1 MTQLKASVRDSAQDA
16 KQGGQARRK
25 TRAPKAR
32 TPEPKEIVSGAGQP
46 LDPGVRRELEARLGH
61 DLSRVRVH
69 TDRDSAALTELIG
82 ADAVAV
88 GPDLFFGEGKYRPAA
103 EDGRRLLTH
112 ELLHTI
118 QAPNPL
124 GALRAG
130 RDLGAV
136 SLPQDAVEREAE
148 QGAAEGRPTTAT
160 PSATPGWLRYAT
172 VDADRFRTE
181 RLDPAT
187 LVDRLA
193 SGILRSLRGDPTDSS
208 GRVRLQLARFAPELQ
223 SSVLDR
229 LADLLPSSDYTRV
242 LELVEAAEHRPADVD
257 AAQTPEPVTD
267 AADRTTDDRDRTD
280 QEDRE
285 ERDRKRQ
292 LDDEAGKSDDPK
304 ARRKHRRHRK
314 GHGDQEGEDAKGDK
328 DDKDGGEERPDQQD
342 EQQDGQQDEQQ
353 TPPAEGEAAQPPAQP
368 EAGQAQLPAEAQP
381 SAVEEAPAAGA
392 EQAPVAA
399 EEGAVQPV
407 VASALGSPEAEQQGV
422 GTRPSAGTKPQEPA
436 AGPLPQPSPVKPERL
451 DAIARAEDSPLAR
464 HGLLEGDHQQREAP
478 DEERPLGMEP
488 GADSEVHDAPAAGEE
503 RQSSATPEPEL
514 KPGDFLPSADL
525 DVSAVPT
532 ADQLT
537 LSADGTP
544 PAQAEAPEF
553 PEPPA
558 TKADQVQAER
568 DSRPEDDAEAAPAP
582 SGQAQ
587 PEPAQ
592 PGAAPQAAP
601 EPTPATE
608 AEDRSARDLQ
618 PEQPVEQEIGPEPTA
633 NPAAAPAPAEPTP
646 PEAPQPEAPAEAAR
660 EAEPAPETASEA
672 APETA
677 ASPEPGGPD
686 RTAPATPGPVD
697 GSGPVGGDGAVLDSA
712 PGAAP
717 GATPDAAL
725 DAAPGPAAEQ
735 ADASGGLTAQAAPD
749 ASLEAGGGTCAG
761 PQQPTTEAEQDGTGG
776 AGGGCAAGGGG
787 GAAAGG
793 AQGGQDQQ
801 QKPAPPDVS
810 GQDPQSA
817 LATAA
822 SLPPDQMATTLDGV
836 DGSVDR
842 TVGEQHARLQAA
854 PPTAQRPSGAPQTQS
869 GAPEAAPPAE
879 AVTERLERV
888 GPQGADGGQQ
898 TADQKKVEG
907 RNPGD
912 RVAPPNVAD
921 DAGNQVSAQEVQ
933 QAQVAVDGVP
943 STDPALN
950 TTVGPAP
957 KVELT
962 GESDPART
970 DHQAAKLK
978 ESSGR
983 ILGVGRED
991 TAKPMGEDRIYPD
1004 VPKETLTASVPG
1016 GGGKGGGAGAG
1027 GAVDTKP
1034 GIGIVTQQERGPQI
1048 QAAVGEGQGRL
1059 GSEQSKQKQ
1068 GEAEARRQ
1076 NQAEV
1081 DQAVADNAQAQ
1092 AGERGDAAEKVKAER
1107 EQWRTEQDG
1116 KISTA
1121 DQDAG
1126 AEHTDKTGQIDRK
1139 RAGADKDV
1147 QDRRQQDNQKI
1158 QDKRKEAEEKAQK
1171 EKDRK
1176 KEESEGWWG
1185 WVKSKVKAAFDAL
1198 VEAVTKVFDF
1208 FRGLINGIIDGFR
1221 TFANWAI
1228 DQARK
1233 FAVELIDKLADA
1245 LIRICDVL
1253 LAAFPELRDKFRK
1266 KIEEWRDKAI
1276 AKVNE
1281 WADRLK
1287 NAVNKLLDA
1296 LAAGLNA
1303 LLDALEAGLKA
1314 AIEAVRKAV
1323 MDAIDFVQKAIAVF
1337 GEFAALIGDIA
1348 PDPGGWLKKLGT
1360 AAVDGI
1366 QHYLWGAIKSAV
1378 RTWFNEKVESVVGLT
1393 STLVNVLVKGCIS
1406 MAQIGRMAWQAI
1418 VAALPG
1424 MIVSIVVEKLVS
1436 MIVPAAGAI
1445 MAIIQGLMAAWNT
1458 ISKIIAAI
1466 GKFVAFLK
1474 AVKSGSA
1481 ACLFADA
1488 VAAGV
1493 VALLDFISN
1502 FLLSKL
1508 KGAGKAVGT
1517 KLRGIAQRILKGLAR
1532 AGRGARKAAGRAVN
1546 KARASL
1552 RRATQS
1558 LRRRPGPTRPARPA
1572 RTGPARHTVQ
1582 HAEHRPTATTGRP
1595 RRETTRPKPTAPRRP
1610 TSPVGRALNSSRQ
1623 TVKAALNRVRTA
1635 ARTLGRKL
1643 LNSKLGR
1650 ALTNGAHRI
1659 RDAYRKQRDRLRAWH
1674 QKRQQQRA
1682 QRRAREN
1689 SPEAKQQRLAAILA
1703 RLRPRLH
1710 RLLGRGLPDKV
1721 LSAVL
1726 RALRVWYR
1734 LTGLDKVGSSAFHVL
1749 AKLNP
1754 QETAVDGIDV
1764 DIADRVVLMI
1774 NKIGEEYRARAL
1786 QANGGRA
1793 LPEPAS
1799 AARDTSELGQL
1810 VSKGNIKKRQTVE
1823 RFEVDVA
1830 QTPYQ
1835 ASGMVQ
1841 SIPARDAM
1849 NIPSYVEYRDNDRI
1863 LASVR
1868 RDQGPS
1874 YSGKVQREDQLV
1886 HWTWREGDTLKSAA
1900 LKHNEWTTK
1909 LENEWTPA
1917 ERRALATSALS
1928 VISGGRPEG
1937 RHQQNAAE
1945 LAQWHFQVEGGRDPA
1960 TFALTTMGLDMA
1972 SRGHGQLKLG
1982 DEEVDYSDLLQFAR
1996 DFPMRELKAK
2006 KIRKNLHKHMETV
2019 QKHWDN
2025 PVGARGNPLKRPLN
2039 NTDSKAGQ
2047 EKSDMRRRQL
2057 RIFRAWLASVDDL
2070 KAWAKELEGLAAES
2084 PQVVEARLAQLEKL
2098 IRARLEK
2105 LWEKHSGSTT

>member
-1 MTQLKASVRDSAQDA
+1 MTQLNAPARDSAQDA

-148 QGAAEGRPTTAT
+148 QGASGDRPTTAT

-229 LADLLPSSDYTRV
+229 LAVLLPSSDYTRV

-285 ERDRKRQ
+285 ERDRKQQ
-292 LDDEAGKSDDPK
+292 LDDEERQSDDPK
-304 ARRKHRRHRK
+304 ARSKHRKHRK
-314 GHGDQEGEDAKGDK
+314 GHGGK
-328 DDKDGGEERPDQQD
+328 DEKDGDEERP
-342 EQQDGQQDEQQ
+342 EQQDGQQA
-353 TPPAEGEAAQPPAQP
+353 PPAEGEAAQTEPAAQPAAQP
-368 EAGQAQLPAEAQP
+368 EAGQAQLPTEAQP
-381 SAVEEAPAAGA
+381 SAVEEAPAAGP
-392 EQAPVAA
+392 EQAPVPA
-399 EEGAVQPV
+399 EEGAAQPV
-407 VASALGSPEAEQQGV
+407 AATVPGSPEAEQQGI

-436 AGPLPQPSPVKPERL
+436 AGLLPQTAPVKPERL

-464 HGLLEGDHQQREAP
+464 HGLLEGDHRQGEAP

-488 GADSEVHDAPAAGEE
+488 GADSEVHDAPAAGED
-503 RQSSATPEPEL
+503 RPSSAVPGPEL

-558 TKADQVQAER
+558 TKAEQVQAER
-568 DSRPEDDAEAAPAP
+568 DSRPEDDAETAPAP
-582 SGQAQ
+582 PEQA
-587 PEPAQ
+587 E

-633 NPAAAPAPAEPTP
+633 NPAAAPAPAPAEPTQ
-646 PEAPQPEAPAEAAR
+646 PEAPQPETPAEAAR
-660 EAEPAPETASEA
+660 EAEPAPEA
-672 APETA
+672 APEAA
-677 ASPEPGGPD
+677 ASPEPSGPD
-686 RTAPATPGPVD
+686 RTAPVAPGPVG

-717 GATPDAAL
+717 DTAL

-735 ADASGGLTAQAAPD
+735 ADAPGGLTAQAAPD
-749 ASLEAGGGTCAG
+749 ASLEAGGGACAG

-776 AGGGCAAGGGG
+776 AGGGCAGGG

-793 AQGGQDQQ
+793 AQGGQEQ
-801 QKPAPPDVS
+801 QKPAAPDVS

-822 SLPPDQMATTLDGV
+822 SLPPDQLATTLDGV

-854 PPTAQRPSGAPQTQS
+854 PPTTQRPSGAPQTQS

-888 GPQGADGGQQ
+888 GPEGADGGQR

-950 TTVGPAP
+950 TTVGAAP

-970 DHQAAKLK
+970 DRQAAKLK

-1016 GGGKGGGAGAG
+1016 GGGKRGGARAG

-1059 GSEQSKQKQ
+1059 GSEQAQQKQ
-1068 GEAEARRQ
+1068 GEADARRQ

-1092 AGERGDAAEKVKAER
+1092 AGERGDAAERVKAER

-1116 KISTA
+1116 KITTA

-1126 AEHTDKTGQIDRK
+1126 AEHTDKTGQIDKK

-1147 QDRRQQDNQKI
+1147 QDRQQQDNQKI

-1208 FRGLINGIIDGFR
+1208 FRGLINDIIDGFR
-1221 TFANWAI
+1221 KFANWAI

-1245 LIRICDVL
+1245 LIKICDVL

-1393 STLVNVLVKGCIS
+1393 STIVNVLVKGCIS

-1445 MAIIQGLMAAWNT
+1445 MTIIQGLMAAWNT

-1517 KLRGIAQRILKGLAR
+1517 KLKGIAQRILKGLAR

-1558 LRRRPGPTRPARPA
+1558 LRRRPGPGRPARPARPA

-1582 HAEHRPTATTGRP
+1582 HAERPAQHRPTAT
-1595 RRETTRPKPTAPRRP
+1595 RPKPATPRRP

-1635 ARTLGRKL
+1635 ARTLGRKV

-1659 RDAYRKQRDRLRAWH
+1659 RDAYRKQRDRLRTWH

-1682 QRRAREN
+1682 QRRKREN

-1793 LPEPAS
+1793 QPEPAS
-1799 AARDTSELGQL
+1799 AARDTSELGRL
-1810 VSKGNIKKRQTVE
+1810 VSKGNVKKRQTVE

-1841 SIPARDAM
+1841 SIPARDSM

-1886 HWTWREGDTLKSAA
+1886 HWTWREDDTLKSAA
-1900 LKHNEWTTK
+1900 LKHNEWTAK
-1909 LENEWTPA
+1909 LESEWTPA

-1928 VISGGRPEG
+1928 VISGGKPEG

-1960 TFALTTMGLDMA
+1960 TFALTAMGLDMA
-1972 SRGHGQLKLG
+1972 SRGRGRLKLG

>member
-1 MTQLKASVRDSAQDA
+1 MTRVTTAAKDSAPDG
-16 KQGGQARRK
+16 KQGAARRR
-25 TRAPKAR
+25 TRTPKAR

-112 ELLHTI
+112 ELLHTV

-148 QGAAEGRPTTAT
+148 LGARDGGPAAAT
-160 PSATPGWLRYAT
+160 PGATPGWLRYAT

-193 SGILRSLRGDPTDSS
+193 AGILRSLRGDPTDSS

-223 SSVLDR
+223 ASVLDR
-229 LADLLPSSDYTRV
+229 LALRMPSSDYTRV
-242 LELVEAAEHRPADVD
+242 LELVEAAEHRLSEVD
-257 AAQTPEPVTD
+257 GALTPEPVTG
-267 AADRTTDDRDRTD
+267 AAERTD
-280 QEDRE
+280 QERE
-285 ERDRKRQ
+285 E
-292 LDDEAGKSDDPK
+292 SDDPEQRQDRQPEQGAEQGAEQEPEQEAERPDGRK
-304 ARRKHRRHRK
+304 RRRKHRK
-314 GHGDQEGEDAKGDK
+314 GEDERAGT
-328 DDKDGGEERPDQQD
+328 GERPE
-342 EQQDGQQDEQQ
+342 EQA
-353 TPPAEGEAAQPPAQP
+353 PAAEGEADQAPQGAAQSAGQPATGPAEPTAGPEAAVPEAAAAEAPAAVEEAVPVTGAP
-368 EAGQAQLPAEAQP
+368 EAGQPDAAAQ
-381 SAVEEAPAAGA
+381 
-392 EQAPVAA
+392 
-399 EEGAVQPV
+399 
-407 VASALGSPEAEQQGV
+407 
-422 GTRPSAGTKPQEPA
+422 PSAGTKPQEPDA
-436 AGPLPQPSPVKPERL
+436 APPPQPAPVEPDRL
-451 DAIARAEDSPLAR
+451 DAVAQAPDSPLTR
-464 HGLLEGDHQQREAP
+464 HGLLEDDHRQGETP
-478 DEERPLGMEP
+478 DQERPLGLESGAEAEVQDTP
-488 GADSEVHDAPAAGEE
+488 GADQERPPQPSAAD
-503 RQSSATPEPEL
+503 QEL
-514 KPGDFLPSADL
+514 APGDFLPAADL

-532 ADQLT
+532 VDRMPP
-537 LSADGTP
+537 SADGA
-544 PAQAEAPEF
+544 PAANAEAPAF

-558 TKADQVQAER
+558 TKAEQVQEER
-568 DSRPEDDAEAAPAP
+568 ESRPEADEEPAAPPQPARPEAPPAPAADAAEAA
-582 SGQAQ
+582 
-587 PEPAQ
+587 
-592 PGAAPQAAP
+592 
-601 EPTPATE
+601 E
-608 AEDRSARDLQ
+608 AEDRSSRDLQ
-618 PEQPVEQEIGPEPTA
+618 PERPVEQEVGPDPAHGQARGAEPAEPAAAAEPVAPSPQPEQPEQPEQRDQEAPAVPARATEPAAGPEPDV
-633 NPAAAPAPAEPTP
+633 PGPT
-646 PEAPQPEAPAEAAR
+646 AAR
-660 EAEPAPETASEA
+660 TGA
-672 APETA
+672 
-677 ASPEPGGPD
+677 
-686 RTAPATPGPVD
+686 
-697 GSGPVGGDGAVLDSA
+697 GPVGGEGPGGPADVPDSPLGAE
-712 PGAAP
+712 
-717 GATPDAAL
+717 PDAAPSGA
-725 DAAPGPAAEQ
+725 AAPGPAAEQ
-735 ADASGGLTAQAAPD
+735 ADAPAGLTAQPAPD
-749 ASLEAGGGTCAG
+749 ASLEAGGGACAG
-761 PQQPTTEAEQDGTGG
+761 PQQPTTEAEPDGAG
-776 AGGGCAAGGGG
+776 GGGCAAGGGG
-787 GAAAGG
+787 GAAG
-793 AQGGQDQQ
+793 APAERQEQ
-801 QKPAPPDVS
+801 PAPPDVS

-822 SLPPDQMATTLDGV
+822 SLPPDQMAATLDGV

-854 PPTAQRPSGAPQTQS
+854 PPTTRRPSGAPRTRS
-869 GAPEAAPPAE
+869 GPPEAAPPAE

-888 GPQGADGGQQ
+888 GPQGADGEQRK
-898 TADQKKVEG
+898 AEEKKVEG
-907 RNPGD
+907 GNPGD
-912 RVAPPNVAD
+912 RVAPPHVAD
-921 DAGNQVSAQEVQ
+921 DPGNQVSAQEVQ

-970 DHQAAKLK
+970 DRQAAKLK

-1016 GGGKGGGAGAG
+1016 GGRRKGGGAR
-1027 GAVDTKP
+1027 GAVSAEQ
-1034 GIGIVTQQERGPQI
+1034 GIGIVTRQERGPQI
-1048 QAAVGEGQGRL
+1048 QAAVGQGQSRL
-1059 GSEQSKQKQ
+1059 GSEQAEQKQ

-1081 DQAVADNAQAQ
+1081 DQAVADNAEAQ
-1092 AGERGDAAEKVKAER
+1092 AGERGDAAEKIRAER
-1107 EQWRTEQDG
+1107 EQWRTEQDER
-1116 KISTA
+1116 ISTA

-1126 AEHTDKTGQIDRK
+1126 AEHEDKTGRIGRK
-1139 RAGADKDV
+1139 RAEADKDV

-1158 QDKRKEAEEKAQK
+1158 QDKRREAEEKAQK

-1208 FRGLINGIIDGFR
+1208 FRGLINDIIDGFR
-1221 TFANWAI
+1221 KFANWAI

-1253 LAAFPELRDKFRK
+1253 LAAFPELRDKFRQ

-1281 WADRLK
+1281 WADKLK

-1323 MDAIDFVQKAIAVF
+1323 MDAIDFVRKAIAVF

-1393 STLVNVLVKGCIS
+1393 STIVNVLVKGCIS

-1436 MIVPAAGAI
+1436 LIVPAAGAI
-1445 MAIIQGLMAAWNT
+1445 MAIIQGLVAAWNT
-1458 ISKIIAAI
+1458 ISKIVAAI
-1466 GKFVAFLK
+1466 GKFVTFLK

-1502 FLLSKL
+1502 FLLGKL

-1517 KLRGIAQRILKGLAR
+1517 KLKGIAQKILKGLAR

-1558 LRRRPGPTRPARPA
+1558 LKRRPPVGRRPARPV
-1572 RTGPARHTVQ
+1572 RSGPARHTARP
-1582 HAEHRPTATTGRP
+1582 AERPGRP
-1595 RRETTRPKPTAPRRP
+1595 RPKPTTTPRRP
-1610 TSPVGRALNSSRQ
+1610 TSPVGRALNASRQ

-1635 ARTLGRKL
+1635 ARALGRKL
-1643 LNSKLGR
+1643 RNSKLGR

-1682 QRRAREN
+1682 QRRAHEN
-1689 SPEAKQQRLAAILA
+1689 SPEAKKNRLDLIVA
-1703 RLRPRLH
+1703 RIRPKVE
-1710 RLLGRGLPDKV
+1710 RLLGRGIGRLTLRGV
-1721 LSAVL
+1721 LGAM
-1726 RALRVWYR
+1726 RAWYR
-1734 LTGLDKVGSSAFHVL
+1734 LTRLSTREDGPLTAITAELNPEKDVRDHIPAAEDLVRKNEPALMRILEQLGEKLIDAPDVVARADVLNEEQRAYQERRSASKKPSQETRPARAGLVEARAIRGGNRPPGHERIIMASGGGVEIGVSEQQQAIRSGDRAGETPPGLIKVLSGLGSGHYVKAGPASKAAAADKLAEIEDMIAHSLGKEGVSAADRSAQARQRMQRAFFDLVQQRIPQDEFFRSNPKAAETMAAAARLMPTVEGARYPAAAMTNIAAWQLANFPGATWQDVVSNTNTMAPRNAVAGSQYL
-1749 AKLNP
+1749 LNP
-1754 QETAVDGIDV
+1754 QGIAAEHTNSRTGDLTKKGAQLETAVAGMTTRSKLLI
-1764 DIADRVVLMI
+1764 IRAF
-1774 NKIGEEYRARAL
+1774 ARAKADEL
-1786 QANGGRA
+1786 VLSDEQLVQQFPLWAMHN
-1793 LPEPAS
+1793 
-1799 AARDTSELGQL
+1799 AARFLAPNGR
-1810 VSKGNIKKRQTVE
+1810 I
-1823 RFEVDVA
+1823 
-1830 QTPYQ
+1830 
-1835 ASGMVQ
+1835 ASDEKLHPGWRK
-1841 SIPARDAM
+1841 SPGGLW
-1849 NIPSYVEYRDNDRI
+1849 IPS
-1863 LASVR
+1863 
-1868 RDQGPS
+1868 
-1874 YSGKVQREDQLV
+1874 
-1886 HWTWREGDTLKSAA
+1886 
-1900 LKHNEWTTK
+1900 
-1909 LENEWTPA
+1909 
-1917 ERRALATSALS
+1917 
-1928 VISGGRPEG
+1928 
-1937 RHQQNAAE
+1937 
-1945 LAQWHFQVEGGRDPA
+1945 
-1960 TFALTTMGLDMA
+1960 
-1972 SRGHGQLKLG
+1972 
-1982 DEEVDYSDLLQFAR
+1982 
-1996 DFPMRELKAK
+1996 
-2006 KIRKNLHKHMETV
+2006 
-2019 QKHWDN
+2019 
-2025 PVGARGNPLKRPLN
+2025 
-2039 NTDSKAGQ
+2039 
-2047 EKSDMRRRQL
+2047 
-2057 RIFRAWLASVDDL
+2057 
-2070 KAWAKELEGLAAES
+2070 
-2084 PQVVEARLAQLEKL
+2084 
-2098 IRARLEK
+2098 
-2105 LWEKHSGSTT
+2105 